1 MEIYFNPKPSKT
13 NPKRKR
19 CVELPDAA
27 ITLKG
32 DAQKTTALSPFILP
46 SPAQIQ

>member
-1 MEIYFNPKPSKT
+1 MNNYCNPKSSRR

-19 CVELPDAA
+19 WVELPDAA

-46 SPAQIQ
+46 SPAQVQ